1 MKGGHIVDKYIPTRE
16 DAYKLLTE
24 YVQDPS
30 LINHSLMV
38 ESVMRHFAELYGED
52 VEKWGVIGLIHDLDF
67 EKYPDQHCEMT
78 EKILKENNWPED
90 YIRGVLSHGWGLA
103 TGVEPIHPMEKVIY
117 TIDELTGLIYAT
129 ALMRPSKSLYDL
141 KVKSVKKKW
150 KQSSFAAAI
159 NREVIAQGAE
169 LMGMELDKV
178 IEETIEGM
186 KPVTEQIGLKVI

>member
-1 MKGGHIVDKYIPTRE
+1 MDKFIPNRE

-24 YVQDPS
+24 YVQDEY

-38 ESVMRHFAELYGED
+38 ESVMRHFANLYGED
-52 VEKWGVIGLIHDLDF
+52 VEKWGIIGLIHDLDF
-67 EKYPDQHCEMT
+67 EKYPEEHCIMT
-78 EKILKENNWPED
+78 EKILIENNWPED

-103 TGVEPIHPMEKVIY
+103 TDIEPIHPMEKVIY

-129 ALMRPSKSLYDL
+129 AIMRPSNSLYDL

-150 KQSSFAAAI
+150 KQASFAAGVK
-159 NREVIAQGAE
+159 REVIANGAE
-169 LMGMELDKV
+169 LMGMDLGQV

-186 KPVTEQIGLKVI
+186 KPVSEQIGLNGELSN